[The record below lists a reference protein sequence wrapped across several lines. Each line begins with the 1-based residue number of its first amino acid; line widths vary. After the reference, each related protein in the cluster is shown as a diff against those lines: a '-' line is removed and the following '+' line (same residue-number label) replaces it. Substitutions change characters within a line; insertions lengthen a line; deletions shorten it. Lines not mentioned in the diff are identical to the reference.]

1 MADTDTRI
9 ENEDEDEV
17 DGCGHEIKD
26 EDATPDEDLPTAF
39 GGVE

>member
-1 MADTDTRI
+1 MADTEARS
-9 ENEDEDEV
+9 EEDEAEV